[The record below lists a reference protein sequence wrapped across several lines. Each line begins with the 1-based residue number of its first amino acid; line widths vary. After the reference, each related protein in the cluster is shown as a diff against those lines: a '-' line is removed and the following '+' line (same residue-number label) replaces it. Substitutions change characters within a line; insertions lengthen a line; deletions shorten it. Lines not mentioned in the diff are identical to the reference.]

1 MPRRYELA
9 LANRS
14 LLNDKPFSLSG
25 RRSSFT
31 RRLIILAQKI
41 CVFDAYGTLFD
52 VAAAAR
58 RAAQE
63 DSSDKLAN
71 AWESI
76 ARDWRLKQLQYTWIR
91 AATGSHT
98 DFWTVTCESLD
109 WALEA
114 AGLSADQGLRS
125 RLLALYEEL
134 DAYSEVSTVLSKL
147 KSQGNRTAILSNGNP
162 KMLSSAIAAA
172 GISGTLDAVL
182 SAESAGI
189 FKPHRQVYDLVVD
202 RFSCSPGEVVFVS
215 SNGWD
220 AAAATG
226 YGFTT
231 AWVNRVGEP
240 VDQLPW
246 KPDRVLSDLHGVVEM
261 AKQ

>member
-1 MPRRYELA
+1 MAR
-9 LANRS
+9 
-14 LLNDKPFSLSG
+14 
-25 RRSSFT
+25 
-31 RRLIILAQKI
+31 KI

-58 RAAQE
+58 RAATE
-63 DSSDKLAN
+63 DATNTLAD
-71 AWESI
+71 AWENI

-114 AGLSADQGLRS
+114 AGLSTDQKLRS
-125 RLLALYEEL
+125 RLLSLYEEL
-134 DAYSEVSTVLSKL
+134 DAFSEVPTVLSAL
-147 KSQGNRTAILSNGNP
+147 KSQGNSTAILSNGSP

-172 GISGTLDAVL
+172 GISDSLDAVL

-202 RFSCSPGEVVFVS
+202 RFVCSPKDVIFVS

-220 AAAATG
+220 AAAAAG
-226 YGFTT
+226 YGFTA

-240 VDQLPW
+240 VDRLPW
-246 KPDRVLSDLHGVVEM
+246 KPARVLPDLDGVVEM

>member
-1 MPRRYELA
+1 MAR
-9 LANRS
+9 
-14 LLNDKPFSLSG
+14 
-25 RRSSFT
+25 
-31 RRLIILAQKI
+31 QI

-52 VAAAAR
+52 VASAAR
-58 RAAQE
+58 RAAAE
-63 DSSDKLAN
+63 DSSGRLAD

-98 DFWTVTCESLD
+98 DFWTVTCEGLD

-114 AGLSADQGLRS
+114 AGLSEDQGLRS
-125 RLLALYEEL
+125 RLLLLYEEL
-134 DAYSEVSTVLSKL
+134 DAYPEVSTVLSKL
-147 KSQGNRTAILSNGNP
+147 KSEGIGTAILSNGNP
-162 KMLSSAIAAA
+162 KMLSSAVAAA
-172 GISGTLDAVL
+172 GISGSLDAVL

-189 FKPHRQVYDLVVD
+189 FKPHRQVYDLVIKH
-202 RFSCSPGEVVFVS
+202 FLCSPDDVVFVS

-220 AAAATG
+220 AAAASG
-226 YGFTT
+226 YGFIT

-240 VDQLPW
+240 VDRLPW
-246 KPDRVLSDLHGVVEM
+246 KPACIVPDLNGVVEM

>member
-1 MPRRYELA
+1 MAP
-9 LANRS
+9 
-14 LLNDKPFSLSG
+14 
-25 RRSSFT
+25 
-31 RRLIILAQKI
+31 KI

-52 VAAAAR
+52 VASAAR
-58 RAAQE
+58 RAAEE
-63 DSSDKLAN
+63 DVSDKLAD

-91 AATGSHT
+91 AATGSHA

-114 AGLSADQGLRS
+114 AGLSSDQGLRT
-125 RLLALYEEL
+125 RLLSLYEEL
-134 DAYSEVSTVLSKL
+134 DAYSEVSSVLSAL
-147 KSQGNRTAILSNGNP
+147 KSQGNSTAILSNGSP

-172 GISGTLDAVL
+172 GISGLLDAVL

-189 FKPHRQVYDLVVD
+189 FKPHHQVYDLVVD
-202 RFSCSPGEVVFVS
+202 SFLCSSEDVIFVS

-240 VDQLPW
+240 VDRLPW
-246 KPDRVLSDLHGVVEM
+246 KPARALSDLSGVVEM

>member
-1 MPRRYELA
+1 MAR
-9 LANRS
+9 
-14 LLNDKPFSLSG
+14 
-25 RRSSFT
+25 
-31 RRLIILAQKI
+31 KI

-58 RAAQE
+58 RAAAE
-63 DSSDKLAN
+63 DATNTLAD
-71 AWESI
+71 AWENI

-114 AGLSADQGLRS
+114 AGLSTDQKLRS
-125 RLLALYEEL
+125 RLLSLYEEL
-134 DAYSEVSTVLSKL
+134 DAFSEVPTVLSAL
-147 KSQGNRTAILSNGNP
+147 KSQGNSTAILSNGSP
-162 KMLSSAIAAA
+162 KMLSSAVAAA
-172 GISGTLDAVL
+172 GISESLDAVL

-189 FKPHRQVYDLVVD
+189 FKPHRQVYDLVVE
-202 RFSCSPGEVVFVS
+202 RFLCSPEDVIFVS

-220 AAAATG
+220 ASAATG
-226 YGFTT
+226 YGFTA
-231 AWVNRVGEP
+231 AWVNRIGEP
-240 VDQLPW
+240 VDRLPW
-246 KPDRVLSDLHGVVEM
+246 KPARVLPDLDGVVEM

>member
-1 MPRRYELA
+1 MAR
-9 LANRS
+9 
-14 LLNDKPFSLSG
+14 
-25 RRSSFT
+25 
-31 RRLIILAQKI
+31 KI

-58 RAAQE
+58 RAAEE
-63 DSSDKLAN
+63 DAGDKLAN

-114 AGLSADQGLRS
+114 AGLSADQKLRS
-125 RLLALYEEL
+125 RLLSLYEEL
-134 DAYSEVSTVLSKL
+134 DAFSEVPTVLSAL
-147 KSQGNRTAILSNGNP
+147 KSQGNSTAILSNGSP

-172 GISGTLDAVL
+172 GISDSLDAVL

-202 RFSCSPGEVVFVS
+202 RFVCSPKDVIFVS

-220 AAAATG
+220 AAAAAG
-226 YGFTT
+226 YGFTA

-240 VDQLPW
+240 VDRLPW
-246 KPDRVLSDLHGVVEM
+246 KPARVLPDLDGVVEM